1 MKFCTDH
8 QNRNLSFPYFGKL
21 FADLDRIT
29 IKKPMR
35 PAFLNYYP
43 IFLLSFALLFFYS
56 CKKAEEP
63 VDLRITQFDSETVK
77 QKALELEA
85 TVVPTLKEGLK
96 MSVWAVDSMI
106 VDPISLM
113 VDDDGSVYYI
123 SSERKDVS
131 EFDIRGH
138 QQWEIASISWQ
149 DVEDRRA
156 FLRKEFAPERSAE
169 NEWLKDLNKDGSHDW
184 KDLLIE
190 KESVVKVKDTDADG
204 LADWTQ
210 KAVYDFHEEV
220 TDLAMA
226 VLKHEGDLFVGVA
239 PDFWRLEDHNGDGIF
254 EKKTSLSHGYGVH
267 VGFGSHGM
275 SGAKV
280 GPDGRIYWGIGDIGF
295 NGTDKDG
302 NVHKY
307 PNRGVVVRA
316 NPDGSDFEV
325 FAMGVRNT
333 HEFTW
338 DEYNNL
344 ISVDN
349 DGDHRG
355 ESERLVYLVNGSD
368 TGWRINWQF
377 GKYRDPDNNTYKVWM
392 DEKMYI
398 PRHEGQ
404 AAYITPCIL
413 NYVNGPTGM
422 VYNPGTALAERWKNH
437 FFVAEFVGNPVRS
450 GIHAFQLKPSGA
462 TFELGKTEMIQSGG
476 LLPTGIDF
484 GPDGSLYVAD
494 WINGW
499 GNKNYGRIWKL
510 DDEAGQNWEARK
522 ETQRLI
528 SLDYSKMGEAELE
541 GHLFYED
548 ARIRKKAQFE
558 LAKRGE
564 KGAKVFEKAINQ
576 TGNQIARIHGII
588 GMSQVAR
595 MKDRKYGEKI
605 IPLLKDA
612 DPEIR
617 AQAAK
622 WLGDIRYEPAGQYM
636 LALLVDEYPR
646 AKFFG
651 AEAIG
656 RIAYQPGFPS
666 LVALLE
672 SNDDQDAYIRHAA
685 SLALARLNQPE
696 ELVKLAGEPSNAVR
710 LGAVL
715 ALRRLEHPGIQSF
728 LKDPNEYIV
737 TEAARAINDDF
748 SIEAA
753 LPALGDLLVTTSFSN
768 EPLIRRA
775 ISANLRVG
783 TEKSMQNL
791 IAYIQKPN
799 VPLVLRQ
806 EAIDALGTWTKPS
819 VLDRV
824 DGRYRG
830 EVTRDGA
837 LVRTAASG
845 ALMDM
850 LANQEPQLRISAAKA
865 IGRLGIQEG
874 AEPLLAMVKSDRFP
888 EVKIAAIQSLAKMN
902 AVTTPTG
909 IETALADSDKSV
921 RVTGLTLLDQLDLD
935 KELKVKLLMDV
946 IEKRTT
952 EEKQAALVALGKI
965 PVENSAA
972 SFEKLLGQM
981 SNGKLPT
988 DILLELS
995 EAVESSQ
1002 NPGLKEKYEAAAS
1015 QLWKGDELASYQ
1027 SSLHGGDIVKGQRIF
1042 FQSQTGQCMRCHA
1055 YDDMGGN
1062 VGPAMNAIARRLSRQ
1077 EILESLIDPSK
1088 RIAPGYGVVTLELDN
1103 GKKVIGVLADE
1114 NSKSILV
1121 KQGAS
1126 PDTLV
1131 MKSNVTTRKDAA
1143 SSMPDMK
1150 AVLSRRE
1157 IRDLVAYLATLKED
1171 Y

>member
-1 MKFCTDH
+1 MK
-8 QNRNLSFPYFGKL
+8 PYPRHSLLLGLLAISVL
-21 FADLDRIT
+21 F
-29 IKKPMR
+29 
-35 PAFLNYYP
+35 
-43 IFLLSFALLFFYS
+43 S
-56 CKKAEEP
+56 CKKSEP
-63 VDLRITQFDSETVK
+63 IDLRITQMGPEEVRA
-77 QKALELEA
+77 KAKEVEA
-85 TVVPTLKEGLK
+85 VVVPTLSEGLK

-106 VDPISLM
+106 IDPISLQ

-169 NEWLKDLNKDGSHDW
+169 NEWLKDLNNDGSHDW

-190 KESVVKVKDTDADG
+190 KESVFRVKDTDGDG

-210 KAVYDFHEEV
+210 KVVYDFHEEV

-239 PDFWRLEDHNGDGIF
+239 PDFWRLEDKNGDGIF
-254 EKKTSLSHGYGVH
+254 EKKTSISHGYGVH

-302 NVHKY
+302 KSHKY

-377 GKYRDPDNNTYKVWM
+377 GKYRDPDNNGYKVWM
-392 DEKMYI
+392 DEKLYI

-404 AAYITPCIL
+404 AAYITPCII

-422 VYNPGTALAERWKNH
+422 VFNPGTALAERWKNH
-437 FFVAEFVGNPVRS
+437 FFVVEFVGNPVRS

-462 TFELGKTEMIQSGG
+462 TFELGKTEMIQNGG

-510 DDEAGQNWEARK
+510 DDEGGQDWAARK

-528 SLDYSKMGEAELE
+528 TLDYSKMNDAELE
-541 GHLFYED
+541 GHLFNED
-548 ARIRKKAQFE
+548 VRIRRKAQFE

-564 KGAKVFEKAINQ
+564 KGAKVFEKAMNQ
-576 TGNQIARIHGII
+576 TGNQIARIHGIV

-595 MKDRKYGEKI
+595 MKDKKYGEKI
-605 IPLLKDA
+605 LPLLKDA

-622 WLGDIRYEPAGQYM
+622 WLGDIRYEPAGQYL

-656 RIAYQPGFPS
+656 RIGYTSGLPS

-672 SNDDQDAYIRHAA
+672 TNDDQDAYIRHAA

-715 ALRRLEHPGIQSF
+715 ALRRLEHPGIKQF
-728 LKDPNEYIV
+728 IHDPNEYIV
-737 TEAARAINDDF
+737 TEVARAINDDF
-748 SIEAA
+748 SIGDA
-753 LPALGDLLVTTSFSN
+753 LPELGDLLVRTSFSN

-775 ISANLRVG
+775 INANLRVG

-791 IAYIQKPN
+791 IAYIQKPGA
-799 VPLVLRQ
+799 PLALRL

-830 EVTRDGA
+830 EVTRDGN
-837 LVRTAASG
+837 LVRQASSA
-845 ALMDM
+845 ALMEM
-850 LANQEPQLRISAAKA
+850 LASKEPQIRISASKA
-865 IGRLGIQEG
+865 IGRLEVQEG
-874 AEPLLAMVKSDRFP
+874 AEALLALVKRDPSAD
-888 EVKIAAIQSLAKMN
+888 VKIAAIQSLARMN
-902 AVTTPTG
+902 AAATALG
-909 IETALADSDKSV
+909 IESALADSDKSV
-921 RVTGLTLLDQLDLD
+921 RVAGLTLLDQLELD
-935 KELKVKLLMDV
+935 KGLKVKLLMDV

-952 EEKQAALVALGKI
+952 EEKQAALVALGKV
-965 PVENSAA
+965 PAENSAA
-972 SFEKLLGQM
+972 SFEALIAQM
-981 SNGKLPT
+981 GSGKLPT

-995 EAVESSQ
+995 EAVESLG
-1002 NPGLKEKYEAAAS
+1002 NPALKEKYESAAN
-1015 QLWKGDELASYQ
+1015 QLWKGDALASYQ
-1027 SSLHGGDIVKGQRIF
+1027 SSLHGGDMVKGQRIF

-1062 VGPAMNAIARRLSRQ
+1062 VGPAMNAVATKLSRQ
-1077 EILESLIDPSK
+1077 QILESLIDPSK

-1103 GKKVIGVLADE
+1103 GKKVVGVLADE
-1114 NSKSILV
+1114 NANSILV

-1131 MKSNVTTRKDAA
+1131 MKANVTTRKDAP

-1157 IRDLVAYLATLKED
+1157 IRDLVSYLATLKEE

>member
-1 MKFCTDH
+1 
-8 QNRNLSFPYFGKL
+8 
-21 FADLDRIT
+21 
-29 IKKPMR
+29 MR
-35 PAFLNYYP
+35 PNLP
-43 IFLLSFALLFFYS
+43 LVVSIFVVAGSMFGA
-56 CKKAEEP
+56 CKKKQEEP
-63 VDLRITQFDSETVK
+63 VDLRITQFDSGIVN
-77 QKALELEA
+77 QKASELEA

-106 VDPISLM
+106 IDPVSIYVDEEGAL
-113 VDDDGSVYYI
+113 YYV
-123 SSERKDVS
+123 SSERLGIS

-138 QQWEIASISWQ
+138 QKWEIPSISWQ
-149 DVEDRRA
+149 TYEDRRA
-156 FLRKEFAPERSAE
+156 FLRREFAPERSAE
-169 NEWLKDLNKDGSHDW
+169 NEWLTDLNKDGSHDW
-184 KDLLIE
+184 KDLMIE
-190 KESVVKVKDTDADG
+190 KESVFKVRDTDGDG
-204 LADWTQ
+204 RADWTQ
-210 KAVYDFHEEV
+210 RAVYDFHEEI
-220 TDLAMA
+220 TDLALA
-226 VLKHEGDLFVGVA
+226 VTKHEGDLFVGVA
-239 PDFWRLEDHNGDGIF
+239 PDFWRLQDENGDGIF
-254 EKKTSLSHGYGVH
+254 EKKTSISNGYGVH

-280 GPDGRIYWGIGDIGF
+280 GPDGKIYWGIGDIGF
-295 NGTDKDG
+295 NGTDKEG
-302 NVHKY
+302 NFHKY

-392 DEKMYI
+392 DEKMYT

-404 AAYITPCIL
+404 AAYITPCII

-422 VYNPGTALAERWKNH
+422 IYNPGTALSERWKNH
-437 FFVAEFVGNPVRS
+437 FFVVEFVGNAVRS

-462 TFELGKTEMIQSGG
+462 TFELAKTEMIQNGG
-476 LLPTGIDF
+476 VLPTGIDF
-484 GPDGSLYVAD
+484 GPDGSMYVAD

-499 GNKNYGRIWKL
+499 GAKNYGRIWKL
-510 DDEAGQNWEARK
+510 DDEQGQNWAARK
-522 ETQRLI
+522 ETERRI
-528 SLDYSKMGEAELE
+528 KLDYSKMTEAELE
-541 GHLFYED
+541 DHLYYED
-548 ARIRKKAQFE
+548 MRIRRKAQFE
-558 LAKRGE
+558 LAKRGD
-564 KGAKVFEKAINQ
+564 KGAKVFEKAMNQ
-576 TGNQIARIHGII
+576 TSNQLARVNAIV
-588 GMSQVAR
+588 GMSQIAR
-595 MKDRKYGEKI
+595 MKDKKYAEKI
-605 IPLLKDA
+605 IPLLKDS
-612 DPEIR
+612 DSEIR

-622 WLGDIRYEPAGQYM
+622 WLGDIKYEPAGQFM

-646 AKFFG
+646 ARFFG

-656 RIAYQPGFPS
+656 RIGYQPGFPS

-672 SNDDQDAYIRHAA
+672 NNDDQDAYIRHAA
-685 SLALARLNQPE
+685 SLALARLNQPD
-696 ELVKLAGEPSNAVR
+696 ELVKLATEPINAVR

-715 ALRRLEHPGIQSF
+715 ALRRLEHPGIEQF

-737 TEAARAINDDF
+737 TEAARAINDDY

-753 LPALGDLLVTTSFSN
+753 LPALGDLLVTTSFTN
-768 EPLIRRA
+768 EALIRRA

-791 IAYIQKPN
+791 VAYIQKPD
-799 VPLVLRQ
+799 VPLPLRQ

-824 DGRYRG
+824 DGHYRG
-830 EVTRDGA
+830 EVTRDGS
-837 LVRTAASG
+837 LVRSASSAA
-845 ALMDM
+845 LLQM
-850 LANQEPQLRISAAKA
+850 LANKEPQLRISAAKA
-865 IGRLGIQEG
+865 IGRLGIVEG

-902 AVTTPTG
+902 ASTTPKG
-909 IETALADSDKSV
+909 IESALADSDKSV
-921 RVTGLTLLDQLDLD
+921 RVAGLTLLDQLDLD
-935 KELKVKLLMDV
+935 KELKVKLLMEV

-952 EEKQAALVALGKI
+952 EEKQAALVALGKV
-965 PVENSAA
+965 PVENTSA
-972 SFEKLLGQM
+972 SFEKLLAQM
-981 SNGKLPT
+981 SAGKLPT

-995 EAVESSQ
+995 EAVESTQ
-1002 NPGLKEKYEAAAS
+1002 NPGLKEKYEQAS
-1015 QLWKGDELASYQ
+1015 NQLWKGDALASYQ
-1027 SSLHGGDIVKGQRIF
+1027 SSLNGGDVAKGRSIF

-1062 VGPAMNAIARRLSRQ
+1062 VGPAMNGIAKRLSKQ

-1103 GKKVIGVLADE
+1103 GKKVVGVLAEE

-1131 MKSNVTTRKDAA
+1131 MKANVKTRKDAP

-1157 IRDLVAYLATLKED
+1157 IRDLVSYLATLKED
-1171 Y
+1171 F